1 MGPALTESTPQGP
14 TGRPHF
20 IAACFIVLRRY
31 CIFYK
36 LKVCGNPALNTS
48 TDAIFPTAVAH
59 FRFLGHILIILM
71 IFQAL
76 HQQKEDS
83 SLEAE
88 RIGFVS
94 NKIFLK

>member
-1 MGPALTESTPQGP
+1 MCRHTFLFFDALCS
-14 TGRPHF
+14 F
-20 IAACFIVLRRY
+20 AFCRY
-31 CIFYK
+31 YVFYK

-48 TDAIFPTAVAH
+48 IDAIFPTAVAH